1 MDVCYISPQHIM
13 IMEEKNMEEQKDI
26 DWLDNV
32 KAPVDLKEMKGE
44 VIKILQP
51 REIETEK
58 YGKRKLIEIIVKGEE
73 GEVIATEFLP
83 QQFPLIAKGSNLGK
97 IMKKYELNTLKDL
110 LGKEVEL
117 EEGKQDNLKIK
128 K

>member
-1 MDVCYISPQHIM
+1 
-13 IMEEKNMEEQKDI
+13 MEEQKDI